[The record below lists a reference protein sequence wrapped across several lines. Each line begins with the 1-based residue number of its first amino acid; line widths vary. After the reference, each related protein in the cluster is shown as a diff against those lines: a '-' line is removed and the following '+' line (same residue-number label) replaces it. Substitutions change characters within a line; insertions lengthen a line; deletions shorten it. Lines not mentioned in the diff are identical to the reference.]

1 MESVNTIMKKY
12 LLNPWTAL
20 ITLAVVLFVRFF
32 DPSFVE
38 SVRLRYFDQL
48 IIGEPAKTI
57 PVHTV
62 NIDEEALDKYGQFPF
77 PRTVYANIIKDLY
90 DRNAGLVV
98 FNILMP
104 EPDRFGG
111 DAQLARTL
119 EKYPTILPQVAAT
132 KGKNKTFG
140 SPVQV
145 VGQNPAGQFVE
156 YPGIIA
162 NVPVLEERA
171 AGVGVVNT
179 FPEIDGVV
187 RRMPLLIMASDSNL
201 LPLDQQQKTIHPAVA
216 LETLRVAVG
225 DTKIQ
230 VKIGDAGVEALRVPK
245 LSKIGV
251 DPLSRVWIDWSQT
264 PTEHSLANLP
274 KDFKGEI
281 VIVGLSAAGLVTP
294 VATAK
299 GEVWPQYM
307 QASLLGTMLNGSTI
321 QRPGYADDYEIVAI
335 LAIGVLLIFL
345 MRWTYA
351 GIAATIVVIGGIIFG
366 SIYSYSK
373 FLVLYDATAPAIGLG
388 LVALHAY
395 MVKFVSEFLQ
405 KQQIRKQFQS
415 YLSPD
420 LVAKLI
426 KDPSLLKL
434 GGEEKELSIMFTDVR
449 GFTSISEHYGKN
461 VQGLTSIMN
470 RYMTAMTRT
479 ILETGGTLDKYI
491 GDAQMA
497 FWNAPLDETK
507 HCKDA
512 VEAGLQMLGSL
523 DAFNA
528 SIREE
533 GVPPFGM
540 GIGINTGVVVVGN
553 MGSEQRFD
561 YTCLGDAVNLAS
573 RLEGQSKNYGV
584 LMVLGPVTAE
594 RVGNDYFT
602 LELDCIAVKGKKEG
616 VNIYT
621 VFYNPN
627 KEDELKEWQHK
638 REIHDLMLEYYR
650 KQQWDKALAL
660 ITEVLK
666 GSFNGGMDHYYEL
679 WIERIEE
686 MRGAGLPSD
695 WDGVFRATSK

>member
-1 MESVNTIMKKY
+1 MKKV

-20 ITLAVVLFVRFF
+20 VTLSIVALVRFF

-48 IIGEPAKTI
+48 IINQPKKDVPI
-57 PVHTV
+57 HTV
-62 NIDEEALDKYGQFPF
+62 NIDEAALDKYGQFPF
-77 PRTVYANIIKDLY
+77 PRDIYADIIKDLY
-90 DRNAGLVV
+90 KREAGLVV
-98 FNILMP
+98 FNVLMP
-104 EPDRFGG
+104 ERDRFGKDG
-111 DAQLARTL
+111 VLA
-119 EKYPTILPQVAAT
+119 ETIKQHPVVLPALGHT
-132 KGKNKTFG
+132 KGKNTDRG
-140 SPVQV
+140 SPVQL
-145 VGQNPAGQFVE
+145 VGQDPSGKFVE
-156 YPGIIA
+156 YPGLINSVDKISE
-162 NVPVLEERA
+162 LA

-187 RRMPLLIMASDSNL
+187 RRMPLVIAAGENV
-201 LPLDQQQKTIHPAVA
+201 HPALS
-216 LETLRVAVG
+216 LETIRVAAQDRIQVKVG
-225 DTKIQ
+225 DT
-230 VKIGDAGVEALRVPK
+230 GVEAVRVPK
-245 LSKIGV
+245 IGRINT
-251 DPLSRVWIDWSQT
+251 DNLSRIWIDWAGR
-264 PTEHSLANLP
+264 PAEHSLAELP
-274 KDFKGEI
+274 KSFNGGI
-281 VIVGLSAAGLVTP
+281 VIVGLSAAGLANP
-294 VATAK
+294 VGTAA
-299 GEVWPQYM
+299 GEVWPHYLQG
-307 QASLLGTMLNGSTI
+307 AVVGTMMTQTNI
-321 QRPGYADDYEIVAI
+321 QRPVSADEYELYAI
-335 LAIGVLLIFL
+335 LAFGIALIFL
-345 MRWTYA
+345 MRWTYV
-351 GIAATIVVIGGIIFG
+351 GIAATVIVIGGIIAG
-366 SIYSYSK
+366 SMYSYSN
-373 FLVLYDATAPAIGLG
+373 FLFLFDATAPAVGLG

-449 GFTSISEHYGKN
+449 GFTSISEHYGRD

-523 DAFNA
+523 DAFND

-540 GIGINTGVVVVGN
+540 GIGINTGIVVVGN

-584 LMVLGPVTAE
+584 LMVLGPITAE
-594 RVGNDYFT
+594 RLGDEYFT
-602 LELDCIAVKGKKEG
+602 IELDCIAVKGKKDG
-616 VNIYT
+616 VNIFT
-621 VFYNPN
+621 VFYNP
-627 KEDELKEWQHK
+627 KDAEELKEWQHK
-638 REIHDLMLEYYR
+638 REVHDLMLEYYR
-650 KQQWDKALAL
+650 KQQWDKAIAL
-660 ITEVLK
+660 ITEVLR
-666 GSFNGGMDHYYEL
+666 GSFNKGMDHYYEL
-679 WIERIEE
+679 WLERIEE
-686 MRGAGLPSD
+686 MKAANLPAD

>member
-1 MESVNTIMKKY
+1 MGK
-12 LLNPWTAL
+12 
-20 ITLAVVLFVRFF
+20 
-32 DPSFVE
+32 
-38 SVRLRYFDQL
+38 
-48 IIGEPAKTI
+48 
-57 PVHTV
+57 
-62 NIDEEALDKYGQFPF
+62 
-77 PRTVYANIIKDLY
+77 
-90 DRNAGLVV
+90 
-98 FNILMP
+98 
-104 EPDRFGG
+104 
-111 DAQLARTL
+111 DAQGAL
-119 EKYPTILPQVAAT
+119 
-132 KGKNKTFG
+132 
-140 SPVQV
+140 
-145 VGQNPAGQFVE
+145 VE

-171 AGVGVVNT
+171 AGVGVANT

-187 RRMPLLIMASDSNL
+187 RRMPLLIMSGDAV
-201 LPLDQQQKTIHPAVA
+201 HPAVA
-216 LETLRVAVG
+216 LETLRVGVG

-230 VKIGDAGVEALRVPK
+230 VKINDAGVEALRVPK
-245 LSKIGV
+245 LSKISV
-251 DPLSRVWIDWSQT
+251 DSLSRVWIDWSQT

-274 KDFKGEI
+274 KNFNGEI
-281 VIVGLSAAGLVTP
+281 VIVGLSAAGLVQP

-307 QASLLGTMLNGSTI
+307 QASLLGTMLTGTTI
-321 QRPGYADDYEIVAI
+321 QRPGYADDLETTTI
-335 LAIGVLLIFL
+335 LLAGVLLIFL

-351 GIAATIVVIGGIIFG
+351 GIAATVIVIGGVIAG
-366 SIYSYSK
+366 SMFAYSHYL
-373 FLVLYDATAPAIGLG
+373 FLFDSTAFAVGVG

-420 LVAKLI
+420 LVAKLV
-426 KDPSLLKL
+426 KDPSLLRL

-449 GFTSISEHYGKN
+449 GFTSISEHYGRD

-512 VEAGLQMLGSL
+512 VKAALEMLGSL
-523 DAFNA
+523 DGFNE
-528 SIREE
+528 SIKEE

-584 LMVLGPVTAE
+584 LIVLVTGPSTMASSLYLV
-594 RVGNDYFT
+594 
-602 LELDCIAVKGKKEG
+602 
-616 VNIYT
+616 
-621 VFYNPN
+621 P
-627 KEDELKEWQHK
+627 
-638 REIHDLMLEYYR
+638 
-650 KQQWDKALAL
+650 
-660 ITEVLK
+660 
-666 GSFNGGMDHYYEL
+666 
-679 WIERIEE
+679 
-686 MRGAGLPSD
+686 
-695 WDGVFRATSK
+695 

>member
-1 MESVNTIMKKY
+1 MNIKKL

-20 ITLAVVLFVRFF
+20 VTLSVMVLIRFL

-48 IIGEPAKTI
+48 ILSQPAKTV

-62 NIDEEALDKYGQFPF
+62 NIDEAALDKYGQFPF
-77 PRTVYANIIKDLY
+77 PRNIYADIIKDIY

-98 FNILMP
+98 FNVLMP
-104 EPDRFGG
+104 EADRFGQ
-111 DAQLARTL
+111 DAKLAQRL
-119 EKYPTILPQVAAT
+119 ERQAVILPQIAST

-140 SPVQV
+140 SAVQL
-145 VGQNPAGQFVE
+145 VGQDPTGAFVE

-171 AGVGVVNT
+171 AGVGVANT

-187 RRMPLLIMASDSNL
+187 RRMPLLVASGD
-201 LPLDQQQKTIHPAVA
+201 TVHPAIA
-216 LETLRVAVG
+216 LETLRVGVG

-230 VKIGDAGVEALRVPK
+230 VKIGDSGVEAVRVPK
-245 LSKIGV
+245 LSRINV
-251 DPLSRVWIDWSQT
+251 DPLSRIWIDWSQT
-264 PTEHSLANLP
+264 PTEHSLAALP
-274 KDFKGEI
+274 KDFDEGI
-281 VIVGLSAAGLVTP
+281 VIVGLSAAGLVQP

-307 QASLLGTMLNGSTI
+307 QASLVGTMLNNRTI
-321 QRPGYADDYEIVAI
+321 SRPAYADDLEIASI
-335 LAIGVLLIFL
+335 ALAGLLLIFL
-345 MRWTYA
+345 MRWTYV
-351 GIAATIVVIGGIIFG
+351 GIGATVVVVGGVIVG
-366 SIYSYSK
+366 SIIAYANH
-373 FLVLYDATAPAIGLG
+373 LVLFDSTFFAVSTV

-395 MVKFVSEFLQ
+395 MVKFIVEFLQ
-405 KQQIRKQFQS
+405 KQQIKKQFQS

-434 GGEEKELSIMFTDVR
+434 GGEEQELSIMFTDVR
-449 GFTSISEHYGKN
+449 GFTSISEHYGKD
-461 VQGLTSIMN
+461 VQGLTKIMN
-470 RYMTAMTRT
+470 RYMTAMTKK
-479 ILETGGTLDKYI
+479 ILENEGTLDKYI

-497 FWNAPLDETK
+497 FWNAPLDNTK

-512 VEAGLQMLGSL
+512 VKAALEMLGEL
-523 DAFNA
+523 KGFNDEI
-528 SIREE
+528 SKE
-533 GVPPFGM
+533 GTPPFGM

-561 YTCLGDAVNLAS
+561 YTCLGDAVNLSS

-584 LMVLGPVTAE
+584 LIVLGPTTAE

-602 LELDCIAVKGKKEG
+602 IELDCIAVKGKKDG
-616 VNIYT
+616 VTIST
-621 VFYNPN
+621 VFYNPTAGGII
-627 KEDELKEWQHK
+627 EWETARHK
-638 REIHDLMLEYYR
+638 HNDMLAAYR
-650 KQQWDKALAL
+650 SQDWKKAIKLVN
-660 ITEVLK
+660 ELK
-666 GSFNGGMDHYYEL
+666 GSFDGNMDHYYEL
-679 WIERIEE
+679 WLERIEE
-686 MRGAGLPSD
+686 MRGAGLPAD